1 MDVIDKKSNLAE
13 YFLEDNFVEQ
23 QVYKA
28 KAKFI
33 PLYINA
39 ELYEQIFNVKLIN

>member
-1 MDVIDKKSNLAE
+1 MIDNMDVIDKKSNLAE

-33 PLYINA
+33 PLYI
-39 ELYEQIFNVKLIN
+39 